1 MALLCRNARLI
12 DPQVGLD
19 EVCDL
24 LVDGKRIEKVGH
36 DIDPAGAEVRDLMG
50 KVIIPG
56 LVDMHV
62 HLREP
67 GLEYK
72 ETIET
77 GTRAAV
83 IGGFTGVAPMANT
96 RPVCDTGSR
105 VRFIVEESTFFKD
118 NFLSTEGFVKQEIR
132 HLKDFKSFV

>member
-24 LVDGKRIEKVGH
+24 LVDGQRIEKVGH

-56 LVDMHV
+56 LVSGRFF
-62 HLREP
+62 LR
-67 GLEYK
+67 
-72 ETIET
+72 
-77 GTRAAV
+77 RAAA
-83 IGGFTGVAPMANT
+83 GDGERG
-96 RPVCDTGSR
+96 R
-105 VRFIVEESTFFKD
+105 
-118 NFLSTEGFVKQEIR
+118 EGAKHQNPF
-132 HLKDFKSFV
+132 HLHAS